1 MQTEIQKMQLRQ
13 QPGMK
18 EVFFHGGSVVVP
30 KEEESI
36 YINVLADKYFNGYRV
51 YVEGGQ
57 VKWSAPQDSTGTDLK
72 TLRMMLKDQNRKIFA
87 LRGELY
93 DF

>member
-1 MQTEIQKMQLRQ
+1 MEEKITIQINNNI
-13 QPGMK
+13 
-18 EVFFHGGSVVVP
+18 VSVP
-30 KEEESI
+30 KSQEQK
-36 YINVLADKYFNGYRV
+36 YRDALADKYFNGYRI

-57 VKWSAPQDSTGTDLK
+57 VKWSAPQDSTGTDLE

-87 LRGELY
+87 LRSQLY

>member
-1 MQTEIQKMQLRQ
+1 MEEKITKQINNNII
-13 QPGMK
+13 
-18 EVFFHGGSVVVP
+18 SVP
-30 KEEESI
+30 KSQEQK
-36 YINVLADKYFNGYRV
+36 YRDALADQYFNGYRV

-57 VKWSAPQDSTGTDLK
+57 VKWSAPQDSTGTDLE

>member
-1 MQTEIQKMQLRQ
+1 MEEKLDIQINNSI
-13 QPGMK
+13 
-18 EVFFHGGSVVVP
+18 VSVP
-30 KEEESI
+30 KSQEQKQRD
-36 YINVLADKYFNGYRV
+36 VLADKYFNGYRV

-57 VKWSAPQDSTGTDLK
+57 VKWSAPQDSTGTDLE

>member
-1 MQTEIQKMQLRQ
+1 MEEKITIQINNNI
-13 QPGMK
+13 
-18 EVFFHGGSVVVP
+18 VSVP
-30 KEEESI
+30 KYQEQKFRE
-36 YINVLADKYFNGYRV
+36 VLADKYFNGYRV

-57 VKWSAPQDSTGTDLK
+57 VKWSAPQDSTGTDLE

>member
-30 KEEESI
+30 EEEESI
-36 YINVLADKYFNGYRV
+36 YVNVLADKYFNGYRV
-51 YVEGGQ
+51 YIEDGQ
-57 VKWSAPQDSTGTDLK
+57 VKWSAPQDSTGTDLE